1 MKLLRLVWAVVA
13 TFIMALLALAATAW
27 VWSGTATSLATA
39 LSLALPYLP
48 AGQTLAVD
56 KVSGSLREGGQIGT
70 MRWQGEGL
78 KIEATDLRVGWAW
91 QALLQGELRLSQLT
105 MRQLRVETPR
115 AADQPSPPPEL
126 PLPLRVDAAFSVA
139 QLDWMGTVPLQL
151 RELSGHYVFDSNKH
165 RLDKGQVRI
174 SSGNYQLQGE
184 LQARAPMALS
194 LAVSGTVPTRIPNSQ
209 RSLTLQAEA
218 QLKGSLAGPKAELTL
233 QARLQPALSAQQPE
247 RSSANRVN
255 AQVEARLQPWQPQ
268 PVLQATANWQ
278 GLDLSALWPQA
289 PQTQSSGRATVTPS
303 DAGWRA
309 DVKLDNLRTAAI
321 DQQGLQLEKL
331 ALIALYRDAGWTI
344 ESLLATGAGGQ
355 LEGRGSFTAPTS
367 QAGAAPTWRGTATLR
382 GINPQALHSRLV
394 AGALDGDLTLSQSTA
409 GLAIDADL
417 QARPGK
423 RPTASTIGQ
432 ISQRLKALSFEGLW
446 LAPVLQLSRLDVH
459 TDDARLTGQGQFD
472 TQSQAAR
479 GQVQLT
485 HPGGSAALAGT
496 LSSNAGG
503 GELSLRLT
511 DAALAARWLARWPAM
526 PTNIL
531 NLPTAGELTLA
542 GQWAGGWD
550 ALGRDLQLT
559 LALRVPR
566 LDLTSTDT
574 AAPSWRLQD
583 WQADLSGPLNALALS
598 ARGRVERGGQRFEL
612 QTRARAAHLDPEH
625 WQLQLDQTTL
635 ALQEPSL
642 PGRWL
647 LQTSQGTTLDWRQSS
662 QTDTLSLSAGSLQLT
677 GPAPGTAKV
686 VWQPARW
693 SRPRAPA
700 QAPADW
706 QSEGRIEGLPLAWLE
721 LLGQTQ
727 IANLGLRGNLLFGG
741 QWETRGGARPQTS
754 ATLTRS
760 SGDLQLLAEEV
771 PFGTLSGLGNLNAG
785 VKDASV
791 RLLIDG
797 ELLKTQL
804 NWDSERAGQAQAAI
818 ESRLQNG
825 PSGWSWPDNAPL
837 SGSLRVQLPPV
848 GAWSLLAPPGWRL
861 RGTLNADATVYGTRA
876 APLWRGRFTAQ
887 DLAVRSVADGIDF
900 SQGQLRV
907 RLDGQSLDIEE
918 FTLHGAPLAG
928 SSGGTVTVTGNV
940 RWPLADG
947 PATAPLLSRL
957 RMALVAEARGLRVSA
972 RVDRRL
978 VVSGQLKANLDA
990 DQLALRGTLTAD
1002 QALFILP
1009 EDTAPQLGDDVQV
1022 RRPGKSAGPETPA
1035 KTTASLRVRPDVLLT
1050 LDLGQDFQV
1059 RGRGLSTRVAGS
1071 VTLRNASE
1079 RSLAPLL
1086 RGELRT
1092 VQGSYKAYGQQL
1104 DIEAGLLRFAGP
1116 YDNPAL
1122 DILAIRPN
1130 LQQRVGVQI
1139 TGTAIA
1145 PVVRLYAEPELPEA
1159 EKLAWLVLG
1168 RGAGTG
1174 GAEAAVLQQAAL
1186 ALLGGSGRGLPGSL
1200 GQALGL
1206 DEVTM
1211 RGSTSNADGT
1221 ATGASVTLGKRLS
1234 RDFYVAYERSLA
1246 GTLGTLYI
1254 FFDLS
1259 RRLTLRA
1266 QTGEQSA
1273 VDLIFTLRYD

>member
-27 VWSGTATSLATA
+27 VWSGTANSLATA
-39 LSLALPYLP
+39 LALALPYLP

-56 KVSGSLREGGQIGT
+56 RVNGSLREGGQIGT
-70 MRWQGEGL
+70 LRWQREGL
-78 KIEATDLRVGWAW
+78 KIEATDLRIGWIW

-105 MRQLRVETPR
+105 IRELRIENQRPSSQ
-115 AADQPSPPPEL
+115 AAPPPEL
-126 PLPLRVDAAFSVA
+126 PLPLRVDAPFSVA
-139 QLDWMGTVPLQL
+139 QLDWVGAVPLQL
-151 RELSGHYVFDSNKH
+151 RALSGHYIFDSYKH
-165 RLDKGQVRI
+165 RLDKGQVQI
-174 SSGNYQLQGE
+174 SSGNYRLQGE

-194 LAVSGTVPTRIPNSQ
+194 LSASGAVPTRLPNSQ
-209 RSLTLQAEA
+209 RSLTLHAEA

-233 QARLQPALSAQQPE
+233 QASLQPTLPAHSPDRQ
-247 RSSANRVN
+247 SVSGVN
-255 AQVEARLQPWQPQ
+255 AQIEARLQPWQTQ

-289 PQTQSSGRATVTPS
+289 PQTQSSGRATVVPIGT
-303 DAGWRA
+303 GWRA
-309 DVKLDNLRTAAI
+309 DVKLDNRRPAAL
-321 DQQGLQLEKL
+321 DQQGLPLEKL
-331 ALIALYRDAGWTI
+331 ALIAQYRDTSWTI
-344 ESLLATGAGGQ
+344 ESLLAAGAGGQ
-355 LEGRGSFTAPTS
+355 LEGRGSFTAPAS
-367 QAGAAPTWRGTATLR
+367 QADAAPTWRGTAMLR

-394 AGALDGDLTLSQSTA
+394 AGALDGELTLSQSLA
-409 GLAIDADL
+409 GLAFDARL
-417 QARPGK
+417 QARPDK
-423 RPTASTIGQ
+423 KPASSTLGQ
-432 ISQRLKALSFEGLW
+432 ISQRLTALSFEGLW
-446 LAPVLQLSRLDVH
+446 LAPLLHLNRLDLR
-459 TDDARLTGQGQFD
+459 TDDARLEGQGRFD
-472 TQSQAAR
+472 TQTQAAQGR
-479 GQVQLT
+479 LQLT
-485 HPGGSAALAGT
+485 NPGGSATLAGA

-503 GELSLRLT
+503 GELSVRVA
-511 DAALAARWLARWPAM
+511 DAALAARWLARWPAA
-526 PTNIL
+526 PAAVL
-531 NLPTAGELTLA
+531 SLPSAGELTLE
-542 GQWAGGWD
+542 GQWKGGWE

-566 LDLTSTDT
+566 LELRSTET
-574 AAPSWRLQD
+574 AAPNWRLQD
-583 WQADLSGPLNALALS
+583 WQADLSGPLNALNMS
-598 ARGRVERGGQRFEL
+598 ARGRLERGGQRFEM
-612 QTRARAAHLDPEH
+612 QTRGRAKHPDPEH
-625 WQLQLDQTTL
+625 WQLQLDQTAL
-635 ALQEPSL
+635 ALQNPVL

-647 LQTSQGTTLDWRQSS
+647 LQAKDGPTLDWHHGS
-662 QTDTLSLSAGSLQLT
+662 QAETLALSAGSLQLT
-677 GPAPGTAKV
+677 GPAPGSAQI
-686 VWQPARW
+686 VWQPAHW
-693 SRPRAPA
+693 SRASAPA
-700 QAPADW
+700 LAPADW
-706 QSEGRIEGLPLAWLE
+706 RSEGRIEGLPLGWLE
-721 LLGQTQ
+721 LLGQTK

-741 QWETRGGARPQTS
+741 KWETRGGDRPQLS
-754 ATLTRS
+754 ARLTRS

-771 PFGTLSGLGNLNAG
+771 PFGTLSSLGNLNAG

-791 RLLIDG
+791 QLQMDSEQL
-797 ELLKTQL
+797 TVQL
-804 NWDSERAGQAQAAI
+804 NWDSERAGQAQAVI
-818 ESRLQNG
+818 ESRVQSNA
-825 PSGWSWPDNAPL
+825 SGWSWPAEAPL
-837 SGSLRVQLPPV
+837 SGSLKVQLPPV

-861 RGTLNADATVYGTRA
+861 RGTLNADATLYGTRA

-907 RLDGQSLDIEE
+907 RLDGQSLDVEE
-918 FTLHGAPLAG
+918 FTLQGAPLAG
-928 SSGGTVTVTGNV
+928 SSGGAVKVTGSV
-940 RWPLADG
+940 RWPMTDG

-957 RMALVAEARGLRVSA
+957 RMALVAEARDLRVSA

-990 DQLALRGTLTAD
+990 DQLTLRGTLTAD

-1009 EDTAPQLGDDVQV
+1009 EDSAPQLGDDVQV
-1022 RRPGKSAGPETPA
+1022 RRPGKTTGPEAPLKA
-1035 KTTASLRVRPDVLLT
+1035 AVSLRVRPDVLLT
-1050 LDLGQDFQV
+1050 LNLGQDFQV

-1079 RSLAPLL
+1079 RSLSPVL

-1104 DIEAGLLRFAGP
+1104 DIESGLLRFTGAF
-1116 YDNPAL
+1116 DNPAL

-1139 TGTAIA
+1139 TGTAVS

-1159 EKLAWLVLG
+1159 EKLAWLVMG
-1168 RGAGTG
+1168 RSAGTG

-1211 RGSTSNADGT
+1211 RGSINNADGT

-1246 GTLGTLYI
+1246 GTLGTLYV